1 MKNADIAVKDILDGL
16 DLFLKPKRLIAT
28 LKE

>member
-1 MKNADIAVKDILDGL
+1 MKHADVLVKSISDAL

-28 LKE
+28 LSE